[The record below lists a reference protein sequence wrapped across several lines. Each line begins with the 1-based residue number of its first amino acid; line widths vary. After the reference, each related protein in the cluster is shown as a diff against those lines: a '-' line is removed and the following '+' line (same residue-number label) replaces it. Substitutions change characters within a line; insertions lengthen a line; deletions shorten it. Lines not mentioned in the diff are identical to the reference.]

1 MAQGRLSVKKA
12 GPGPMQVC
20 MGSPVLNT
28 ELKALRAV
36 NKEGIDVGRAEQGG
50 PLLPTRGPS
59 TRCCRCSRMASWSL
73 RQTLGMRTIGRG
85 GQLPKNDPDFG
96 SQRQGG
102 KGARHYCE
110 DVARFLRTFGDACH
124 CHAQAAA
131 NSVLSPGGPRTTQHS
146 GPVRRE
152 VAAHS
157 CAVPRRLGRWEEL
170 ISLSRR

>member
-1 MAQGRLSVKKA
+1 
-12 GPGPMQVC
+12 MQVC

-157 CAVPRRLGRWEEL
+157 CAVPRRFGRWEEL